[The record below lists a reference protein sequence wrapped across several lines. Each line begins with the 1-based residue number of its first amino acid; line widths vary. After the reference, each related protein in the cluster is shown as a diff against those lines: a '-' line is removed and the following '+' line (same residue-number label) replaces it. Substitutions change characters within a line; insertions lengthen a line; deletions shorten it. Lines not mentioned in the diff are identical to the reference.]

1 MLCLQDTSLKVIHRQ
16 QANNLAKFYLNCR
29 LLHTSA
35 KFEAADIA
43 KLASIL
49 LEIVLQVCLNPVF
62 TLHPS
67 VLIALQYCNIDPALS
82 HRVPYTRD

>member
-1 MLCLQDTSLKVIHRQ
+1 MMMHHLSLDIVSVRYISDWYPSFSRKKYCRVLID
-16 QANNLAKFYLNCR
+16 YLSCR

-49 LEIVLQVCLNPVF
+49 LEIVLQVCLNPSSPCIP
-62 TLHPS
+62 L
-67 VLIALQYCNIDPALS
+67 
-82 HRVPYTRD
+82 